1 MRPDLSEAVVISFL
15 DLSAILLGGRSPTN
29 PLPNASILEKEKD
42 RDYLGSLNPDKMQ
55 PPLPCIRCCQQEFP
69 FGTPLDLMNYSADRS
84 AINGNDRINVVRRTG
99 SNP

>member
-42 RDYLGSLNPDKMQ
+42 RDYFGSLSPPDKMQ
-55 PPLPCIRCCQQEFP
+55 PPLPCIRCYQQEASKVGCFQ
-69 FGTPLDLMNYSADRS
+69 
-84 AINGNDRINVVRRTG
+84 
-99 SNP
+99 